1 MLWCSQFFKNSKPLR
16 RKIPFSTAY
25 RQLCVYTGGPSD
37 YEEINNENIQ
47 PSSKSTPK
55 PKLRVGSLLIGKE
68 QESFIMYNRATV
80 RDAITK
86 LGSDILS
93 ATLVM
98 DDKDTVSGIV
108 TARDIL
114 RFIDEYQDNNPT
126 KKFDE
131 CLKSKITV
139 AMTPKEK
146 MAYCGPNDTVT
157 RCREIM
163 FQNNIRH
170 LPVIHEG
177 EVLGIIGIKDIADSV
192 LGMSVTGGNLSTLL
206 WLSLIFLLLS
216 SSAYLLLLLRSPF

>member
-1 MLWCSQFFKNSKPLR
+1 MLQHRQF
-16 RKIPFSTAY
+16 
-25 RQLCVYTGGPSD
+25 CVYGGGGGPSD
-37 YEEINNENIQ
+37 YEDNF

-68 QESFIMYNRATV
+68 QESFIMSNRATV
-80 RDAITK
+80 REAVTK

-98 DDKDTVSGIV
+98 DENETVIGIV

-139 AMTPKEK
+139 AMTSKEK
-146 MAYCGPNDTVT
+146 MAYCGPNDTIT

-170 LPVIHEG
+170 LPVLHEG

-192 LGMSVTGGNLSTLL
+192 LGISVTGGPS
-206 WLSLIFLLLS
+206 FFCS
-216 SSAYLLLLLRSPF
+216 SSFPYRLLHSSQERKDLSQM